1 MVIRPPENSL
11 LRVLLGRWGQT
22 GFASSCL
29 HQTQRCSGRV
39 GGGGGEAAP
48 APVAVVVVG
57 GEHARRGLGVSE
69 RRGQRAHRPPTSVV
83 SPPGALRRPG
93 MLRPRP
99 RGDARCPAGS
109 RRAHAGSERRRPG
122 SPLVLPPPRPPPPA
136 RPQLGQAARREGGGL
151 VVEGGENPPLSPSR
165 RLAREGAGWNPPD
178 GGQVGNPGEPGEPGR
193 RSPSSPRVWG
203 CVGEGTEGGNG
214 TRTIARRPGL
224 SETHRQPWGEAGGGW
239 VGEKM

>member
-39 GGGGGEAAP
+39 GGGGGRSSPGAGGRGGS
-48 APVAVVVVG
+48 G

-69 RRGQRAHRPPTSVV
+69 RRGQRAHRPPTSAV

-93 MLRPRP
+93 RL
-99 RGDARCPAGS
+99 S
-109 RRAHAGSERRRPG
+109 RSGEKLPG
-122 SPLVLPPPRPPPPA
+122 GKPPRACPIGAAAPWVALSFPPHPPQGLNSA
-136 RPQLGQAARREGGGL
+136 KQRAGRGGRTRR
-151 VVEGGENPPLSPSR
+151 SR
-165 RLAREGAGWNPPD
+165 RLGGSRGKALVGIRPMEARSVTPGSRASRAGAPCP
-178 GGQVGNPGEPGEPGR
+178 
-193 RSPSSPRVWG
+193 SPVCVWG
-203 CVGEGTEGGNG
+203 AWGGTEGGNG

-224 SETHRQPWGEAGGGW
+224 SGTHRQAWGEAGGGW
-239 VGEKM
+239 VGGKM